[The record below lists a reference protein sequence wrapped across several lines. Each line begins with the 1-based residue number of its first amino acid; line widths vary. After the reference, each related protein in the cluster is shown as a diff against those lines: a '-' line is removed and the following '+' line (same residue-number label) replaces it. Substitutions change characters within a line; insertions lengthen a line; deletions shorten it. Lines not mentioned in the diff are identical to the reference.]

1 LKDDLEIS
9 RSQLVKKQ
17 EYIHRLK
24 KEHEKLAKQRDLV
37 HSKLISGEKQM
48 TEPTRRIAPRN
59 LLAGPPGSARK
70 EPKVNSPSFLTSLYS
85 SPPVK
90 TSSMMNVISKTAP
103 AKSRNV
109 KVE

>member
-1 LKDDLEIS
+1 
-9 RSQLVKKQ
+9 
-17 EYIHRLK
+17 
-24 KEHEKLAKQRDLV
+24 
-37 HSKLISGEKQM
+37 M

-90 TSSMMNVISKTAP
+90 TSSMVNVISKTAP

>member
-1 LKDDLEIS
+1 MKDELEIS
-9 RSQLVKKQ
+9 RSSLVKKQ
-17 EYIHRLK
+17 DYINRLK

-48 TEPTRRIAPRN
+48 TEPTRRNAPRN

-70 EPKVNSPSFLTSLYS
+70 EPKGHSPSFLTSLYS